1 MRALDFGER
10 DPCIPQSRIEKDGSA
25 KVGRGP
31 RILSIL
37 LLSRSEAV
45 VYPCARPPRRQGG
58 FKRADRRGIIAFR
71 RTRRCLPGGCPPS
84 PKAPSKEVRREK
96 TYARNSRSKFL
107 S

>member
-10 DPCIPQSRIEKDGSA
+10 DPCIPQSRIEKDRSA

-45 VYPCARPPRRQGG
+45 VYSCARPPRRQGG

-71 RTRRCLPGGCPPS
+71 ERGVAFLEGVRLRPKRRQKKSDERKLTRAIHGQ
-84 PKAPSKEVRREK
+84 
-96 TYARNSRSKFL
+96 NS
-107 S
+107 